1 MSVLRLS
8 KHIWQMVNAHL
19 INFTSKLAYLI
30 QKSYI
35 PFFFLTVN
43 FILNKIR
50 MLFSKVFF
58 DTMTGSEQIYLRN
71 HQCIHISRT
80 GSFRFHWWMYPSS
93 TSFPSL
99 CWIVWNYH
107 MVYIVQCNTVNRTAF
122 SFHGAPSPTR
132 LHLIETP

>member
-93 TSFPSL
+93 TSFPSP
-99 CWIVWNYH
+99 CWIVWKYH
-107 MVYIVQCNTVNRTAF
+107 PWSTLYNVI
-122 SFHGAPSPTR
+122 P
-132 LHLIETP
+132 LIEQPFHFMVPLHPPGFI